1 MRVAKPSPIP
11 KNGTFL
17 QRNKQDSTFTKG
29 THMNK
34 VGRSSTATEQFGQTA
49 VKLSQGPLGI
59 IALFIVLIHGFASLV
74 LGFAENIGEE
84 NRSILVWFLV
94 LFPVF
99 VFTVFAWLVSTCH
112 QKLYPP
118 GAYTNE
124 EIFRDL
130 ALPWGESAFDTRNSL
145 AIPPNETPTLTTNY
159 LVGNAMGNL
168 YWLGHDLMWTA
179 DTLLRQ
185 GPVEQIIIGLD
196 QALHHLAHVGLRE
209 TPIALDLQTLRAQ
222 IQFSKELSASLRD
235 EYAIKIGAIIDRI
248 GATLEATQGDFKIP
262 PHWNRVRNQ

>member
-1 MRVAKPSPIP
+1 
-11 KNGTFL
+11 
-17 QRNKQDSTFTKG
+17 
-29 THMNK
+29 MNK
-34 VGRSSTATEQFGQTA
+34 VGRLSTTTEQFGQTA

-74 LGFAENIGEE
+74 LGLAQNIGEAD
-84 NRSILVWFLV
+84 RSIIVWFLV

-118 GAYTNE
+118 GAFQNE

-130 ALPWGESAFDTRNSL
+130 ALPWGESAFDKRNSL
-145 AIPPNETPTLTTNY
+145 VSPPEKSALTTSH
-159 LVGNAMGNL
+159 LVKSATGNL

-185 GPVEQIIIGLD
+185 GPVEQVIIGLD
-196 QALHHLAHVGLRE
+196 QALHHLIHVGLRE
-209 TPIALDLQTLRAQ
+209 TPSELDLQALRAQ
-222 IQFSKELSASLRD
+222 IQSSRELSASIRD
-235 EYAIKIGAIIDRI
+235 EYANKIGAIIDKI
-248 GATLEATQGDFKIP
+248 GATLEAAQDYFEVP
-262 PHWNRVRNQ
+262 PHWNRVRS